1 MKLHWPGSVAAAVTV
16 GGTLRL
22 ALWAAALC
30 RTGTSGMTSG
40 DTASYLEPGQNLL
53 FLGRFATAGLAEID
67 RTPGYPLFLAAC
79 WSFGPAFAAL
89 LQVGLSAASIYLVAR
104 LARASF
110 QNADRQDARN
120 VRLAAWFFA
129 LEPVSIVYSV
139 RLLSETLFL
148 FVLLLALERIFVF
161 CRTRQL
167 QTLALGGF
175 WLAAAAFIR
184 PIGYYLP
191 FIFSLVLLVF
201 LPAGWRMRWRSAAVL
216 LLCVLPWLLAWQ
228 ARNWVE
234 TGYAGFSSIGVRN
247 AYFYSAAEVQA
258 KADGLTLGEEQRR
271 MGYGDEAAY
280 RAAHP
285 GQRDWNQVQ
294 RLAFQKSETLRILH
308 AHPWSLIRT
317 QMVGSAVVAF
327 TPCAADLYRLLGS
340 GAEDAPVR
348 IVHEGIAA
356 SILHLARE
364 HPALAAGMVLLE
376 VWLLALYA
384 MALAGLA
391 SRTVALPASALA
403 LGLVAWF
410 LIASGGVQAVGRYRL
425 PIMPVVCVLAA
436 AKQRAE
442 DREQETSE
450 STSETGFS
458 DLGTLHRELRTTL
471 CSLLSVLCIT
481 PTRLA

>member
-1 MKLHWPGSVAAAVTV
+1 VAAAVAV
-16 GGTLRL
+16 GGMLRL

-30 RTGTSGMTSG
+30 RTGTSVIASG

-53 FLGRFATAGLAEID
+53 FLGHFATSGLAEVD

-79 WSFGPAFAAL
+79 WSLGPAFAAL

-104 LARASF
+104 LAQAIF
-110 QNADRQDARN
+110 QNADRQDAGK

-129 LEPVSIVYSV
+129 LEPVSIIYSV
-139 RLLSETLFL
+139 RLLSETLFV

-175 WLAAAAFIR
+175 WLAAAAFVR

-191 FIFSLVLLVF
+191 FIFSLVLLIF
-201 LPAGWRMRWRSAAVL
+201 LPAGCGWKTRWRSAAVL
-216 LLCVLPWLLAWQ
+216 LLSALPCLLAWQ
-228 ARNWVE
+228 ARNRVE

-280 RAAHP
+280 RAAHL
-285 GQRDWNQVQ
+285 GQRDWNQAQ
-294 RLAFQKSETLRILH
+294 RLAFQSRETMRILH
-308 AHPWSLIRT
+308 AHPWSLFRT

-327 TPCAADLYRLLGS
+327 TPCAADLYRLLGV
-340 GAEDAPVR
+340 GGEDAPVR
-348 IVHEGIAA
+348 IVHAGVAA
-356 SILHLARE
+356 SFLHMARE
-364 HPALAAGMVLLE
+364 HPALVKGMVLLE

-391 SRTVALPASALA
+391 SRTVALPASMLA

-436 AKQRAE
+436 GRQRAE
-442 DREQETSE
+442 NRDLK
-450 STSETGFS
+450 S
-458 DLGTLHRELRTTL
+458 DN
-471 CSLLSVLCIT
+471 
-481 PTRLA
+481 